1 MYISLKEFP
10 LSLFLECK
18 IAFGKYELAAVTT
31 QPCHDFPFCLVTPR
45 KCEWYYILTRS
56 KPRSYRKHVPQADI
70 KL

>member
-31 QPCHDFPFCLVTPR
+31 QPCHDFPFCLVTP
-45 KCEWYYILTRS
+45 
-56 KPRSYRKHVPQADI
+56 
-70 KL
+70 